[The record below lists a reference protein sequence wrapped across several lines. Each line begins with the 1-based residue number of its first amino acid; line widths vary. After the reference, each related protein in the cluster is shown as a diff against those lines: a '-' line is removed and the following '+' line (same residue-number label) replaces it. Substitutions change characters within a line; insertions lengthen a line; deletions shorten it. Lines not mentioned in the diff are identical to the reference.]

1 LATNF
6 ETLNYQLSTTNPSKM
21 SHQTSATTT
30 RDVEVTRIPSGE
42 RITLATG
49 TEVLITQALGG
60 SFTILVPSQAGLYRI
75 EGQDADAIGQE
86 AISGSE
92 ARTDG
97 DLEQAA
103 WDQLKTCYDPEIP
116 VNIVDLGLVYALSV
130 KPHQE
135 GGSEVNVQMTLT
147 APGCGMGPILASEA
161 RQKILT
167 LDGVTEANVD
177 LVWEP
182 PWTPDRISEEG
193 KQKLGMI

>member
-1 LATNF
+1 
-6 ETLNYQLSTTNPSKM
+6 M
-21 SHQTSATTT
+21 SHQASATTT

-86 AISGSE
+86 DTSGSE
-92 ARTDG
+92 KTTDG
-97 DLEQAA
+97 DLEQSA

-116 VNIVDLGLVYALSV
+116 VNIVDLGLVYSLSV

-177 LVWEP
+177 LVWDP